1 MTKPHLTIYIRV
13 KITLI
18 LIIAVVF
25 ASFSQNSIGIGTV
38 TPHQS
43 AILDVYSTHK
53 GFLPPRMS
61 ATEMDVINSP
71 TEGLMIYCSD
81 CTPKGIY
88 VRSGNEFKML
98 QFFEN
103 PVEYLNIDDVSITRG
118 TTSFNISPTLIPN
131 EATVDYELIRNPI
144 EVTMEGT
151 RINISP
157 DLAIGVYNITV
168 KATGKDNYNGKT
180 GATFKLNITRIPLTG
195 LSVADVS
202 IIRGNPN
209 PFVMSLA
216 LTPSEAT
223 VVYSLIDPPTGIYI
237 SETTINISANMSFG
251 IYDITLKAKGNGN
264 YTGETETAFRL
275 RIIPNDDFVIVFN
288 DANFET
294 AVKRN
299 LGIVFYENVKYRD
312 VKDVIELDVSSQG
325 ITNIEKI
332 TNMEEIRYFTV
343 LESLECY
350 NNQLRSLDLSQ
361 NTVLKE
367 LYCSKNQLTSLDL
380 RQNTDLIFLKCI
392 ENQLR
397 SLDLSQNTVLKE
409 LYCSNNQLPSL
420 DLRQNTDLEVLNCR
434 DNQLPSLDLRQ
445 NTVLEVLN
453 CSNNQLPS
461 LDLRQN
467 TVLEELDCS
476 NNQLTSLDL
485 RQNTDLEV
493 LNCRDNQLPSLDL
506 RQNTV
511 LEVLNCSNNQL
522 PSLDLR
528 QNTVLEELDC
538 SNNQLTSL
546 DLSQNTVLNVL
557 YCSNNQLT
565 SLDLSQNTVL
575 NVLYCQNNQL
585 TSLDIRG
592 MRRVDEGLTFNNTT
606 LQTLKVHQSI
616 KDHQSIITLKRAR
629 GNNVTI
635 STYSASPGSTTYN
648 PICNNYNPRGGGGTC
663 ND

>member
-71 TEGLMIYCSD
+71 SEGLIVYCLD
-81 CTPKGIY
+81 CNPKGIY
-88 VRSGNEFKML
+88 VRSGNEFKMT
-98 QFFEN
+98 QFFAK

-118 TTSFNISPTLIPN
+118 TTSFNIFPTLIPN

-144 EVTMEGT
+144 EGIMEGT

-157 DLAIGVYNITV
+157 DLAIGEYNITV
-168 KATGKDNYNGKT
+168 KAIGKDNYNGKT
-180 GATFKLNITRIPLTG
+180 GATFKLNITPIPLTG
-195 LSVADVS
+195 LRIADVS
-202 IIRGNPN
+202 IPIGTTFFNISPT
-209 PFVMSLA
+209 

-223 VVYSLIDPPTGIYI
+223 VDYELINHRGGVMEGTR
-237 SETTINISANMSFG
+237 INISPNL
-251 IYDITLKAKGNGN
+251 DIGEYNIIVKATGNGN

-367 LYCSKNQLTSLDL
+367 LYCYNNQLP
-380 RQNTDLIFLKCI
+380 
-392 ENQLR
+392 
-397 SLDLSQNTVLKE
+397 SLDLSQNTVLEK
-409 LYCSNNQLPSL
+409 LGCH
-420 DLRQNTDLEVLNCR
+420 
-434 DNQLPSLDLRQ
+434 
-445 NTVLEVLN
+445 
-453 CSNNQLPS
+453 
-461 LDLRQN
+461 
-467 TVLEELDCS
+467 
-476 NNQLTSLDL
+476 
-485 RQNTDLEV
+485 
-493 LNCRDNQLPSLDL
+493 
-506 RQNTV
+506 
-511 LEVLNCSNNQL
+511 
-522 PSLDLR
+522 
-528 QNTVLEELDC
+528 
-538 SNNQLTSL
+538 NNQLTSL
-546 DLSQNTVLNVL
+546 DLSQNTVLKEL